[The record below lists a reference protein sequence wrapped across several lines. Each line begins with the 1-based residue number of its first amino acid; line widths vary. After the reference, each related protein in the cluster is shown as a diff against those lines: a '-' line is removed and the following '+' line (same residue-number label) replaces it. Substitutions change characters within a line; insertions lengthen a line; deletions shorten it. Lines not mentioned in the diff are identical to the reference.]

1 MVEIGLIDLPKSGGA
16 MAPPGTP
23 RDDTPRSH
31 AVPARVLRQFGA
43 VIQFLRETIIHIK
56 CASVGSFS
64 PACRRAFLL
73 IKTVCKIKFHPSNQ
87 IFRNLFKDGILNLV
101 LAKGGK

>member
-1 MVEIGLIDLPKSGGA
+1 ML
-16 MAPPGTP
+16 
-23 RDDTPRSH
+23 
-31 AVPARVLRQFGA
+31 ARVLRQFGA

-73 IKTVCKIKFHPSNQ
+73 IKTVCKIKFHQSDQ
-87 IFRNLFKDGILNLV
+87 ICRNLFKGGATKILNPNWAKNLGVCFYYYKEILLV
-101 LAKGGK
+101 KVHIF

>member
-1 MVEIGLIDLPKSGGA
+1 MGIIYLPPGLLKSGGA
-16 MAPPGTP
+16 TGTPGTP
-23 RDDTPRSH
+23 SDDTPGSH
-31 AVPARVLRQFGA
+31 AVLARVLRQFGA

-73 IKTVCKIKFHPSNQ
+73 IKTVCELKFHPSDQ
-87 IFRNLFKDGILNLV
+87 IC
-101 LAKGGK
+101 

>member
-1 MVEIGLIDLPKSGGA
+1 MV
-16 MAPPGTP
+16 
-23 RDDTPRSH
+23 
-31 AVPARVLRQFGA
+31 ARVLRQFGA

-73 IKTVCKIKFHPSNQ
+73 IKTVCELKFHPSDQ
-87 IFRNLFKDGILNLV
+87 ICRNLFKGGTMKSIEQNVFLLV
-101 LAKGGK
+101 KRNPIS